1 MKNIKNSLLML
12 FFAFSTTLL
21 ANESIFENAKNHL
34 ESNARYIEVEY
45 SSELV
50 NDFCPKQS
58 VGCYTSADRGRI
70 ILKDNISTTHHDVV
84 VFGFTKYIT

>member
-1 MKNIKNSLLML
+1 MYHLCDKCINYETFYRRNYMKNIKNSLLML

-45 SSELV
+45 STKLV
-50 NDFCPKQS
+50 NDFFEIFS
-58 VGCYTSADRGRI
+58 
-70 ILKDNISTTHHDVV
+70 
-84 VFGFTKYIT
+84 